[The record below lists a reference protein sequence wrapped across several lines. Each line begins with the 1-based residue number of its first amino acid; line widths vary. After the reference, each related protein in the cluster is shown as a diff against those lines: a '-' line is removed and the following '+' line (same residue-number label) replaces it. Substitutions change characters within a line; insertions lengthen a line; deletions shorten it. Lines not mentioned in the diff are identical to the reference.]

1 MNLKNAE
8 RHGNSPEKSRKL
20 SGMSET
26 LLLYIVLFFAATV
39 IFLWCFQSFFLD
51 DFYRAEKKKD
61 AVSACN
67 ELIRLGDGTEDQV
80 KRIAERYGACV
91 TAYRIG
97 DGGSAETL
105 IDTHI
110 LTHCT
115 VHNTDI
121 RSKFTIYEAA
131 KGRGGE
137 FLQYFAYHP
146 ERETFESISE
156 SDAALTTEVSL
167 VYGKVFEGGETADDV
182 LVVIDTV
189 ITPVTATVRTV
200 RVQLALFT
208 SFFILSAIL
217 FAFLLSRRFTAPIKR
232 LTRAAEGFGTAGVG
246 FDASAVGG
254 EYREIREL
262 TDTLSYASDE
272 LEKTERLRRE
282 LLANVS
288 HDLRTPL
295 TTIIGYAEMMRDLP
309 GESTPENAAN
319 IVREAERLNR
329 LVCDMFELSRIQ
341 SGTSA
346 LKKERFSI
354 TDMLRDTVSSYS
366 EMLERDGYT
375 ITLYGAE
382 EDIFVESDAVMI
394 GQAVQNFLLN
404 AVRHS
409 GENKDIAVKQIVSDG
424 WVTVAVCDQGE
435 GIPAD
440 KLSDIWERYYK
451 VNSAHSRVEGSG
463 LGLSI
468 VKAIITQAGGH
479 YGVESAIGKGSNFW
493 FALRIS
499 DVRPLSEP

>member
-1 MNLKNAE
+1 MSRKNAE
-8 RHGNSPEKSRKL
+8 RHGKSRGNGANAY
-20 SGMSET
+20 GMSET

-39 IFLWCFQSFFLD
+39 ILLWCFQSFFLD

-61 AVSACN
+61 AVSACA
-67 ELIRLGDGTEDQV
+67 ELLRIGDNTEEEARL
-80 KRIAERYGACV
+80 IAERYGACV

-97 DGGSAETL
+97 GEGSIETL
-105 IDTHI
+105 VDTHV
-110 LTHCT
+110 LSHCT

-121 RSKFTIYEAA
+121 RSKNKIYESA
-131 KGRGGE
+131 KNSGGV
-137 FLQYFAYHP
+137 FLQYFEYYP

-156 SDAALTTEVSL
+156 DEAALDTEVSL
-167 VYGKVFEGGETADDV
+167 VYGRVFRADGQRDT
-182 LVVIDTV
+182 LIVIDTV
-189 ITPVTATVRTV
+189 ITPVNATVRTV

-208 SFFILSAIL
+208 AVFILSAVL

-232 LTRAAEGFGTAGVG
+232 LTRAAVGFGASGKR
-246 FDASAVGG
+246 FDADSVGG

-262 TDTLSYASDE
+262 TDTLSYASTE
-272 LEKTERLRRE
+272 LEKTETLRRE

-329 LVCDMFELSRIQ
+329 LVVDMFELSRIQ
-341 SGTSA
+341 SGARA

-354 TDMLRDTVSSYS
+354 TETLRETVLGYS
-366 EMLERDGYT
+366 EMLERDGYR
-375 ITLYGAE
+375 ITLEGAE
-382 EDIFVESDAVMI
+382 NDVFVQSDEVMI
-394 GQAVQNFLLN
+394 GQVVQNFLLN

-409 GENKDIAVKQIVSDG
+409 GEGREITVKQIALDG
-424 WVTVAVCDQGE
+424 WVTVAVCDKGE

-440 KLSDIWERYYK
+440 KLSGIWERYYK
-451 VNSAHSRVEGSG
+451 VNSAHARVEGSG

-468 VKAIITQAGGH
+468 VKAIMEQAGGH
-479 YGVESAIGKGSNFW
+479 YGVESAVGKGSNFW
-493 FALRIS
+493 FALQIS
-499 DVRPLSEP
+499 E